1 MLWWRSDYDAVDQV
15 NISTF
20 GWAGSLSPSG
30 ESAFTVC
37 DRYFHS
43 LGFKYMIDI
52 SDRCQEGWKVYGEPY
67 CRSNTTR
74 GLVSNWSAA
83 VDRYVAEIK
92 SRPQIVGVFL
102 GDEMMCSKIPYSNY
116 SAVASAT
123 RQWLRANGLTDTL
136 IYSNECSTPLV
147 REGEVWSMPDKLP
160 EELDLFS

>member
-1 MLWWRSDYDAVDQV
+1 MDQV

-102 GDEMMCSKIPYSNY
+102 GDEYESAAVLCSVF
-116 SAVASAT
+116 AGA
-123 RQWLRANGLTDTL
+123 
-136 IYSNECSTPLV
+136 
-147 REGEVWSMPDKLP
+147 
-160 EELDLFS
+160 